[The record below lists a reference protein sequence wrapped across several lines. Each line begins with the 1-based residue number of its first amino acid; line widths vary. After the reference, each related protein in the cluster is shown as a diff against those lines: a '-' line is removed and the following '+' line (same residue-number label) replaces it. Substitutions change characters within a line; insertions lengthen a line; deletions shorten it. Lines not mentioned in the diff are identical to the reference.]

1 MTLES
6 PSMCSILQNKT
17 NWMII
22 KLQHPKDTKTKK
34 LSITKANSNAKQRQR
49 QRKQNNFTI
58 FIIFPFIQFFISF
71 VLFYSFIYFFCSL
84 LCCFFC
90 IYFTFPLVHWI
101 LFCIYISLVYCI
113 RPLRCCSIAD
123 IIFSYLNSNI
133 FHYISFHSLSSVK
146 NVTHCSQVHTQWF
159 FSVIFSVQA
168 WIVNNSSY

>member
-1 MTLES
+1 
-6 PSMCSILQNKT
+6 MCSILQNKT

-34 LSITKANSNAKQRQR
+34 IVDNKGQQQCQTETEAKETKQFYNFYHISIHSV
-49 QRKQNNFTI
+49 FH
-58 FIIFPFIQFFISF
+58 FLCSF
-71 VLFYSFIYFFCSL
+71 LFIYIFFCSL

-101 LFCIYISLVYCI
+101 LFCIYISLVYYI